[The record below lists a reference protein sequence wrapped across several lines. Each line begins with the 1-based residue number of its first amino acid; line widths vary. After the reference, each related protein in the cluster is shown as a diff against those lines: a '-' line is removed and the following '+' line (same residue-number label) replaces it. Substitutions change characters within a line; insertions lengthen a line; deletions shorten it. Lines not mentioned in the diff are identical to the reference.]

1 MLSLHDPLQKHSLLN
16 LTKPIPTTTVPIE
29 VPFSAGGESYA
40 YNLCNSLNEE
50 AFASK
55 FELTTRLSIVY
66 LQTSLEPPAPSKIPE
81 TDLLGVT
88 VILLT
93 ASYKDA
99 EFIGVGYHVNNFLEK
114 AYLESRPDLQEQVD
128 DPNKALDLNKVDL
141 DVTKLRR
148 EVLVF
153 ESWDFED
160 AAAVKSQAR
169 QLISSAMKGFMT

>member
-1 MLSLHDPLQKHSLLN
+1 TDIIALGLRTPSLHDPLQKHSLLN

-66 LQTSLEPPAPSKIPE
+66 LQTSVEAPAPSKIPE

-99 EFIGVGYHVNNFLEK
+99 DFIGVGYHVNNFLEK

-128 DPNKALDLNKVDL
+128 DPNKALDLNKVDW
-141 DVTKLRR
+141 T
-148 EVLVF
+148 
-153 ESWDFED
+153 SP
-160 AAAVKSQAR
+160 S
-169 QLISSAMKGFMT
+169 